1 MGVIVDRGRTSQAKR
16 PERLGFWLVGSAV
29 GLFVAAGLLLWARHG
44 DAVFN
49 DYVIAALA
57 WCF

>member
-1 MGVIVDRGRTSQAKR
+1 MRVTVEPSSAGEGGRAN
-16 PERLGFWLVGSAV
+16 RLAVWLVAAAA

-49 DYVIAALA
+49 DYLVAALA